1 MLHLHFSWSYRLLNH
16 LEKEKGKE
24 KSSLLALPPAPSPPF
39 LPTHLPSLFMRLP
52 SGKGAQERLHSRGST
67 QTVAL
72 YSLNTHRSLS
82 EVKGLSGWHI
92 VYERKRERREAN
104 VHQGDYSISRAQMEA
119 GK

>member
-1 MLHLHFSWSYRLLNH
+1 MGGVSLDGVFTSTGESGIVECFSVRS
-16 LEKEKGKE
+16 
-24 KSSLLALPPAPSPPF
+24 
-39 LPTHLPSLFMRLP
+39 